1 MTAASHD
8 VDRTLTSTHPAT
20 GETVGSVPVADEQGV
35 RDAVARARAA
45 AEWWAGLGFAER
57 RRRLL
62 AWKGVIARRAE
73 ELCDLIHRENGKPRA
88 DAMIEVL
95 LTCEHLD
102 WAARHAKKVLRRQ
115 RVPSGLLALN
125 QRAWV
130 DYHPRGVVGVIS
142 PWNYPLFVPMQSL
155 TSALAAGNAVVHKPS
170 EYTPMVASWLAD
182 AMAMITPE
190 QPVLQPVFGFG
201 ETGAALCA
209 AGVDKVSFTGSPATG
224 RKVMTACA
232 EPLTPVVMELGGKDA
247 IVVDRDA
254 DIERAA
260 RSAVWGAISNA
271 GQTCTGVER
280 AYVAEA
286 IHDEFV
292 AAAAASA
299 SRLRAGSDDD
309 ADLGPLTMPGQLDI
323 VREHLDDAFA
333 RGARAVVGGPD
344 AVHDAYAD
352 PVVLVDVPED
362 ARILTEETFGPV
374 LPIVPVS
381 DADEAVRRVNRTG
394 NNLGV
399 NVWGK
404 HRATEI
410 AQRVRSGMASINGV
424 MAYAMVP
431 SLPWGGVGE
440 SGFGRLQGPDGLREF
455 TNPRATAQERF
466 RLPFDVT
473 TFERPD
479 SLLDQLA
486 KVNRLRH
493 GRR

>member
-1 MTAASHD
+1 MTVASHD
-8 VDRTLTSTHPAT
+8 VDRTLTSIQPAT
-20 GETVGSVPVADEQGV
+20 GETVGSVPISDEAAV
-35 RDAVARARAA
+35 RDAAARARPAG
-45 AEWWAGLGFAER
+45 EWWAALGFAER

-73 ELCDLIHRENGKPRA
+73 ELCELIHRENGKPRA

-130 DYHPRGVVGVIS
+130 DYQPCGVVGVIS
-142 PWNYPLFVPMQSL
+142 PWNYPLFVPMQGL

-170 EYTPMVASWLAD
+170 EHTPMVGSWLAD
-182 AMAMITPE
+182 AFAMVTPE
-190 QPVLQPVFGFG
+190 QPVLQQVFGFG
-201 ETGAALCA
+201 QTGAALCTS
-209 AGVDKVSFTGSPATG
+209 GVNKIVFTGSPATG
-224 RKVMTACA
+224 RKVMAACA
-232 EPLTPVVMELGGKDA
+232 ETLTPVVMELGGKDA
-247 IVVDRDA
+247 MIVDRDA

-271 GQTCTGVER
+271 GQTCVGVER
-280 AYVAEA
+280 AYVADA
-286 IHDEFV
+286 IYDEFV

-299 SRLRAGSDDD
+299 SRLRAGDDAD
-309 ADLGPLTMPGQLDI
+309 ADLGPMTMPAQLDL
-323 VREHLDDAFA
+323 VRQHLDDAFA
-333 RGARAVVGGPD
+333 RGARAIVGGPD
-344 AVHDAYAD
+344 AVHDPYVD
-352 PVVLVDVPED
+352 PVVLVDVPEE
-362 ARILTEETFGPV
+362 ARILHEETFGPV
-374 LPIVPVS
+374 LPIMPVS

-404 HRATEI
+404 HRAPEI

-431 SLPWGGVGE
+431 SLPWGGIGE

-455 TNPRATAQERF
+455 TNVRATAKERF

-479 SLLDQLA
+479 AVLEQLA
-486 KVNRLRH
+486 RANRLRH